1 MRAVTRVLVVDDDTT
16 ARDQLAR
23 DLRRRGYRAA
33 PVAPVEVTRA
43 AHDFRPDAVV
53 LEMVDAHGVV
63 GDNIARHLRAH
74 SDPLL
79 MFVSRAREVALRLRA
94 FEAGADDYLT
104 KPYEVEELDARL
116 RAALRRSG
124 RLGYAMSSVGR
135 LVVDE
140 RAHQVEFDGRPL
152 DLCRTDFALL
162 AVLARHA
169 GHVLTKRRL
178 LELVWDYAHD
188 DESLVTVR
196 ISLLRSH
203 LGPEAARLVHTVRG
217 VGYVLRDDDSREER
231 HLSLARPVLDAYSH
245 RSITASGQ
253 WPA

>member
-1 MRAVTRVLVVDDDTT
+1 
-16 ARDQLAR
+16 
-23 DLRRRGYRAA
+23 
-33 PVAPVEVTRA
+33 VAPSEVTRA
-43 AHDFRPDAVV
+43 AHDFRPDVVV
-53 LEMVDAHGVV
+53 LEMVDARGVV
-63 GDNIARHLRAH
+63 GDGIARYLRAH

-79 MFVSRAREVALRLRA
+79 VFVSRAQGVALRLRA

-104 KPYEVEELDARL
+104 KPYDVEELDARL

-124 RLGYAMSSVGR
+124 RMGYAMSAVGR

-140 RAHQVEFDGRPL
+140 RSHQVTFDGRPL

-162 AVLARHA
+162 AALARHA

-188 DESLVTVR
+188 DESLVVVR
-196 ISLLRSH
+196 ISLLRSR
-203 LGPEAARLVHTVRG
+203 LGPDAARLVHTVRG
-217 VGYVLRDDDSREER
+217 VGYVLRDDECVEEPGVAVTPP
-231 HLSLARPVLDAYSH
+231 SVDAYSH
-245 RSITASGQ
+245 VLITASGQ

>member
-1 MRAVTRVLVVDDDTT
+1 
-16 ARDQLAR
+16 
-23 DLRRRGYRAA
+23 
-33 PVAPVEVTRA
+33 
-43 AHDFRPDAVV
+43 
-53 LEMVDAHGVV
+53 
-63 GDNIARHLRAH
+63 
-74 SDPLL
+74 
-79 MFVSRAREVALRLRA
+79 
-94 FEAGADDYLT
+94 
-104 KPYEVEELDARL
+104 
-116 RAALRRSG
+116 
-124 RLGYAMSSVGR
+124 MSSVGR